1 MDFLV
6 SLGETYNEML
16 DEGKELQTIINSFN
30 SKILNII
37 INKIISSGK
46 GTSSS

>member
-16 DEGKELQTIINSFN
+16 DEGKELQTKINSFN
-30 SKILNII
+30 RKILNIFI
-37 INKIISSGK
+37 INSGK